1 VKTKR
6 NSAMWEYLSTSGVL
20 EKGDALAITE
30 AKKEWRRLR
39 DKERKRKERTG
50 KHEHV
55 ISLSPD
61 DETRIKNV
69 AKQHGL
75 SESEMIRRAAF
86 AYLEQAYILP
96 DVVKLYHV
104 EALMKR
110 TLTSIELIA
119 AKDKS
124 WLAGQ
129 RNYSELKESVQ
140 SLYKVVKEE
149 YSKPRPIDALIIQMA
164 KDSPAFRTRILNLLR

>member
-1 VKTKR
+1 MKIKR
-6 NSAMWEYLSTSGVL
+6 NSAMWEYLNTSGVL
-20 EKGDALAITE
+20 EKGDPVAISE

-55 ISLSPD
+55 ISLSSD
-61 DETRIKNV
+61 DEMRIKNV

-86 AYLEQAYILP
+86 AYLDQAYILP

-124 WLAGQ
+124 GLAGQ

-149 YSKPRPIDALIIQMA
+149 YSKPRILDGAIIQMA
-164 KDSPAFRTRILNLLR
+164 KDSPAFRARILNLLR

>member
-1 VKTKR
+1 MKIKT
-6 NSAMWEYLSTSGVL
+6 NSQLWEYLNAAGVL
-20 EKGDALAITE
+20 ESGDPVAIAE
-30 AKKEWRRLR
+30 AKKVWQKLR
-39 DKERKRKERTG
+39 DKERKRKERAA

-55 ISLSPD
+55 ISLGVD
-61 DETRIKNV
+61 DELRIV
-69 AKQHGL
+69 RAAKKHGL

-86 AYLEQAYILP
+86 AYLDQAYILP
-96 DVVKLYHV
+96 NVVKLYHV

-110 TLTSIELIA
+110 TLSSIELIA
-119 AKDKS
+119 TKDKS

-149 YSKPRPIDALIIQMA
+149 YSKPRTLDAAIVQMA
-164 KDSPAFRTRILNLLR
+164 KDSPAFRARILNLLG